1 MLVIGGCYFRSG
13 DPTEGTMLE
22 MDQHALRDLRVYDPV
37 KNRWSWAEQMNI
49 ARRSFAIGEIGG
61 KVYVAGGLGQNG
73 ELLSSAEVSCP
84 PVREIV

>member
-1 MLVIGGCYFRSG
+1 
-13 DPTEGTMLE
+13 MLE

-49 ARRSFAIGEIGG
+49 ARRSFAIGEIEG

-73 ELLSSAEVSCP
+73 ELLSSAEVGFLL
-84 PVREIV
+84 VREVV